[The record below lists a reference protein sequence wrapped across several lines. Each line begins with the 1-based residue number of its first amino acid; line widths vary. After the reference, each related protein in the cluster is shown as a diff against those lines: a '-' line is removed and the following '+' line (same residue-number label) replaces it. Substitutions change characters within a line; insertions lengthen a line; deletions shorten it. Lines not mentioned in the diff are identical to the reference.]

1 MNLFNHRG
9 SISLRIPSFSIP
21 FGPSQQNYLGLR
33 TTLVVDW
40 NNIWNAGT
48 ISTSILL
55 LTFDM
60 KSI

>member
-1 MNLFNHRG
+1 MNIFDDRG
-9 SISLRIPSFSIP
+9 STSLRIPSFLIP

-48 ISTSILL
+48 ISTAILL
-55 LTFDM
+55 LSD
-60 KSI
+60 KSIS